1 MGLNKNPIKI
11 KTRLFKFMFK
21 NKSELVKLII
31 FCGTITIIAVYF
43 LSRFNLEHLQTQL
56 QQMGILAPIL
66 YIFVYTVATIL
77 ILPSTALNLLGGAFF
92 GVFWGT
98 LWTSIAAIT
107 AAIVAFT
114 FTRTV
119 GRKWVKN
126 KLAGRWQVLDAEI
139 HQGGLFYLFAI
150 RLLPII
156 PYGLVNFTSGLT
168 SISFKDY
175 LIGTTLGT
183 VPGLLPFVM
192 LGSSGL
198 KAVKTGEILPL
209 ITALSLIGMLVF
221 GATWYRRR
229 RTQ

>member
-1 MGLNKNPIKI
+1 
-11 KTRLFKFMFK
+11 MFK
-21 NKSELVKLII
+21 NKNELIKLV
-31 FCGTITIIAVYF
+31 FLCVLITVIAFYC

-56 QQMGILAPIL
+56 QQMGIFAPIL

-92 GVFWGT
+92 GVWWGT

-175 LIGTTLGT
+175 FIATTLGT

-221 GATWYRRR
+221 GATWYRRH
-229 RTQ
+229 RTQKLK

>member
-1 MGLNKNPIKI
+1 MLKK
-11 KTRLFKFMFK
+11 R
-21 NKSELVKLII
+21 SELLKLIL
-31 FCGTITIIAVYF
+31 FCGIITVIAFYVIGNF
-43 LSRFNLEHLQTQL
+43 DSERLQTQL
-56 QQMGILAPIL
+56 KQMGIFAPIL
-66 YIFVYTVATIL
+66 YILVYTVATIL

-92 GVFWGT
+92 GVWWGT

-107 AAIVAFT
+107 AAIVTFT

-119 GRKWVKN
+119 GRKWVKK
-126 KLAGRWQVLDAEI
+126 KLAGRWKVIDAEI
-139 HQGGLFYLFAI
+139 RQGGLFYLFSI

-209 ITALSLIGMLVF
+209 IMALSLIGVLIF
-221 GATWYRRR
+221 GANYYRRH

>member
-1 MGLNKNPIKI
+1 MLN
-11 KTRLFKFMFK
+11 TK
-21 NKSELVKLII
+21 NKRVKLII
-31 FCGTITIIAVYF
+31 FCGIITIIAFYV
-43 LSRFNLEHLQTQL
+43 LSHLDSERLQTQL
-56 QQMGILAPIL
+56 QQMGIFAPIL
-66 YIFVYTVATIL
+66 YILVYTVATIL

-92 GVFWGT
+92 GVWWGT

-107 AAIVAFT
+107 AAIITFT

-119 GRKWVKN
+119 GRKWVKK
-126 KLAGRWQVLDAEI
+126 KLAGRWKVIDAEI
-139 HQGGLFYLFAI
+139 RQGGLFYLFAI

-198 KAVKTGEILPL
+198 KAVKTGDILPL
-209 ITALSLIGMLVF
+209 IMALSLIGILIF
-221 GATWYRRR
+221 GANYYRRH

>member
-1 MGLNKNPIKI
+1 MLKK
-11 KTRLFKFMFK
+11 R
-21 NKSELVKLII
+21 SELLKLIF
-31 FCGTITIIAVYF
+31 FCGIITVIALYVLGNF
-43 LSRFNLEHLQTQL
+43 DSERLQTQL
-56 QQMGILAPIL
+56 KQMGIFAPIL
-66 YIFVYTVATIL
+66 YILVYTVATIL

-92 GVFWGT
+92 GVWWGT

-107 AAIVAFT
+107 AAIVTFT

-119 GRKWVKN
+119 GRKWVKK
-126 KLAGRWQVLDAEI
+126 KLAGRWKVIDAEI
-139 HQGGLFYLFAI
+139 RQGGLFYLFSI

-209 ITALSLIGMLVF
+209 IMALSLIGVLIF
-221 GATWYRRR
+221 GANYYRRH

>member
-1 MGLNKNPIKI
+1 MSKNQNK
-11 KTRLFKFMFK
+11 R
-21 NKSELVKLII
+21 VKLIF
-31 FCGTITIIAVYF
+31 FCGLITIIAFYV
-43 LSRFNLEHLQTQL
+43 LSHLDSERLQTQL
-56 QQMGILAPIL
+56 KEMGIFAPIL
-66 YIFVYTVATIL
+66 YILVYTVATIL

-92 GVFWGT
+92 GVWWGT

-107 AAIVAFT
+107 AAIVTFT

-119 GRKWVKN
+119 GRKWVKK
-126 KLAGRWQVLDAEI
+126 KLAGRWKVIDAEI
-139 HQGGLFYLFAI
+139 RQGGLFYLFAI

-175 LIGTTLGT
+175 LIGTTFGT

-209 ITALSLIGMLVF
+209 IMALSLIGMLIF
-221 GATWYRRR
+221 GANYYRRH